1 MEEDNTH
8 IYHVLA
14 IDLGPDWGLSANAGG
29 VDERR
34 RGHAQL
40 NAVTAELQNADNAG
54 AAILAAATAA
64 ASQQQL
70 AGGLGKHFL
79 AKDMAEQRAS
89 KLGCLRIYQ
98 QQHSELEVELE
109 LGLKLE
115 W

>member
-29 VDERR
+29 VDERWR
-34 RGHAQL
+34 REHAQL
-40 NAVTAELQNADNAG
+40 NAVTAELQNADIAG
-54 AAILAAATAA
+54 AAAAAAAT
-64 ASQQQL
+64 
-70 AGGLGKHFL
+70 GGLGKHFL
-79 AKDMAEQRAS
+79 AKDMPEQRAR

>member
-34 RGHAQL
+34 REHAQL

-54 AAILAAATAA
+54 A

-79 AKDMAEQRAS
+79 AKDMAEQRAR

>member
-34 RGHAQL
+34 REHAQL

-54 AAILAAATAA
+54 AATPAAAA

-79 AKDMAEQRAS
+79 AKDMAEQRAR

>member
-34 RGHAQL
+34 RREHAQL
-40 NAVTAELQNADNAG
+40 NAVTAELQNADIAG
-54 AAILAAATAA
+54 AAAAAAAT
-64 ASQQQL
+64 
-70 AGGLGKHFL
+70 GGLGKHFL
-79 AKDMAEQRAS
+79 AKDMPEQRAR